1 MPLLRAKRQRQ
12 RVWEHS
18 GSVEA
23 IGSILAGNTC
33 EYVFDG
39 SWVVNDDGLT

>member
-12 RVWEHS
+12 RGWEHS
-18 GSVEA
+18 VSVEA
-23 IGSILAGNTC
+23 IRSILAGITC

-39 SWVVNDDGLT
+39 SRVVNDDGLT